1 MIISN
6 NKLVVNKFENVISVD
21 GLFRDVLIQA
31 RDLVYLGHKLETHPL
46 FASIGMMHSPTRSII
61 LSDERVYD
69 ELSLTT
75 ISQSIEKYER
85 TMGIRNV
92 KEKQTED
99 FELIDLQL
107 LEAALNELEMIEK
120 GDVHEIRISKN

>member
-1 MIISN
+1 
-6 NKLVVNKFENVISVD
+6 
-21 GLFRDVLIQA
+21 
-31 RDLVYLGHKLETHPL
+31 
-46 FASIGMMHSPTRSII
+46 
-61 LSDERVYD
+61 
-69 ELSLTT
+69 
-75 ISQSIEKYER
+75 
-85 TMGIRNV
+85 MGIRNV